1 MPLARVVVS
10 IFFINFAIM
19 KKFNLHFALLV
30 MSVFS
35 MNVFA
40 KTDDLLPKPQVV
52 DVDKSK
58 PGFKLERHIAVDNPT
73 GYDFML
79 QRFVDESSSS
89 AEDEKPGVVSVNYV
103 DAVDGA
109 FNHQLKGFPDESY
122 RLKVTPDTIYVTVAT
137 PSGLKR
143 AAATLSQLA
152 LDTNVIDAVE
162 ILDFPAF
169 KLRGYLH
176 DVGRSFISIDEL
188 KREIDLL
195 SRFKINTF
203 HWHLTENQAWRFA
216 IDKFPQ
222 LTADS
227 VTTRLP
233 GKYYTPEECR
243 ELEAYAAERGVIVI
257 PEIDMPGHSAAF
269 RRAMGHSMQ
278 TDEGVEE
285 LKTIIESVADAF
297 PLAPYL
303 HIGGDEERITYPNFL
318 ETMMDKV
325 HSTGKMVIVWNPIYG
340 VNLNNLKGYDMTQ
353 MWGTMGRLVPG
364 VPNIDCRYNYANH
377 FDVLADIAGIY
388 NSSIYYSDKG
398 TPDIAGSISAYWN
411 DRQLPTERDIIL
423 QNSFYPAV
431 LATAE
436 RAWVGGG
443 EEYIETGGTTM
454 FPATNKLTEF
464 SDWERRLLRYKDSW
478 LADEPVPYVKQTN
491 ITWRITEPFANG
503 GDANASFEPEKVL
516 KKSYMV
522 NGDTIGTRDVVG
534 GAVYLR
540 HVWGPNLLGLFG
552 DAKLNQTA
560 YAWTWVYSPKAQ
572 KAGAL
577 IEFQNYSRS
586 ERDMAPDAGKW
597 DRKGSR
603 LWLNDVEI
611 EAPHWQNAGKP
622 VDNESLL
629 LDENLTIREPMAVDL
644 KKGWNKVFI
653 KLPYVEAP
661 GVRLNKWMFTF
672 VLTEPDGSRALDGLV
687 YSPDKKR

>member
-1 MPLARVVVS
+1 MRTT
-10 IFFINFAIM
+10 F
-19 KKFNLHFALLV
+19 KKCLLLSAALCATQ
-30 MSVFS
+30 SVFS
-35 MNVFA
+35 LTN
-40 KTDDLLPKPQVV
+40 DLLPKPQNLNLLTESNSFSLKRNVEVV
-52 DVDKSK
+52 G
-58 PGFKLERHIAVDNPT
+58 PN
-73 GYDFML
+73 DFML
-79 QRFVDESSSS
+79 SRFVKEAF
-89 AEDEKPGVVSVNYV
+89 AETEPKVKMKNGVIRVEMV
-103 DAVDGA
+103 DSIPGA
-109 FNHQLKGFPDESY
+109 FNHQLPGYPNESY
-122 RLKVTPDTIYVTVAT
+122 SLSVGPDTIKILAVDPV
-137 PSGLKR
+137 GIKR
-143 AAATLSQLA
+143 AATTLMQLA
-152 LDTNVIDAVE
+152 LGADE
-162 ILDFPAF
+162 IEAMEIVDYPAF

-203 HWHLTENQAWRFA
+203 HWHLTENQAWRFGV
-216 IDKFPQ
+216 DKYPE

-227 VTTRLP
+227 VTTRIP
-233 GKYYTPEECR
+233 GKYYTPQECR

-278 TDEGVEE
+278 TDEGVEK
-285 LKTIIESVADAF
+285 LKEILESVAEAF
-297 PLAPYL
+297 PLAPYI

-325 HSTGKMVIVWNPIYG
+325 HSLGRKVVVWNPIHG
-340 VNLNNLKGYDMTQ
+340 VDLNKLGGFDMTQ
-353 MWGTMGRLVPG
+353 MWGTFGKLVPG
-364 VPNIDCRYNYANH
+364 VANIDCRYNYANH
-377 FDVLADIAGIY
+377 FDALADIAGIY
-388 NSSIYYSDKG
+388 NSSIYYVPQG
-398 TPDIAGSISAYWN
+398 TPEVAGSISAYWN

-436 RAWVGGG
+436 RAWIGGG

-454 FPATNKLTEF
+454 FPNTSKLADF
-464 SDWERRLLRYKDSW
+464 ADWERRLLKYKDSW
-478 LADEPVPYVKQTN
+478 LADQPVPYVAQTN
-491 ITWRITEPFANG
+491 INWRITEPFANN
-503 GDANASFEPEKVL
+503 GDSSASFEPEKTL
-516 KKSYMV
+516 KTSYLF
-522 NGDTIGTRDVVG
+522 NGDTIATHDVVG

-540 HVWGPNLLGLFG
+540 HVWGKIVPGLFG
-552 DAKLNQTA
+552 DAPLDNTS

-586 ERDMAPDAGKW
+586 ERDMAPDAGQW

-611 EAPHWQNAGKP
+611 VAPNWQNAGKP

-629 LDENLTIREPMAVDL
+629 LDENLTIREPMVVDL
-644 KKGWNKVFI
+644 QEGWNKVFV
-653 KLPYVEAP
+653 KLPYVKAP

-672 VLTEPDGSRALDGLV
+672 VLTDLDGKHALEGLV
-687 YSPDKKR
+687 YSPDKKL